1 MRSYSKSAI
10 YCVNATSLQKRRY
23 KGTCSFFFTQN
34 IHVFTA
40 KMKQKLFY
48 LRCTKSRRNKNHN
61 KFEARHSGL
70 FLFESEL
77 NETGLEEEMIEK
89 QASTSGQGKGA
100 RPLTHSISS
109 AKTCTL
115 GGIWQKMLP
124 QEFGLAKCYLV
135 WRTLNRDMVTPC
147 VMTLLLAVQ
156 DMELFCIQVHS
167 CENC

>member
-1 MRSYSKSAI
+1 MKTHEKTDPLYWNERMRSYSKSAI

-23 KGTCSFFFTQN
+23 KGTCTFFFTQN

-40 KMKQKLFY
+40 KMKQKLFN

-89 QASTSGQGKGA
+89 QASTSGQGKA
-100 RPLTHSISS
+100 IDTFYQLSKNMYFRWDS
-109 AKTCTL
+109 AKNVASR
-115 GGIWQKMLP
+115 IWPCKMLP
-124 QEFGLAKCYLV
+124 RVA
-135 WRTLNRDMVTPC
+135 NP
-147 VMTLLLAVQ
+147 
-156 DMELFCIQVHS
+156 
-167 CENC
+167 